1 MKLTVENSIDIV
13 NRFKSNLSQ
22 PISSSL
28 TRIPSISLL
37 KSSKHHQTNGNH
49 YKAFKHHR
57 QTYLHQHRLTNTRS
71 MLCLDHSNII
81 KRVSI
86 HSHYQ
91 KYQCQQLQSCKE
103 TIHRSGTGMWLR
115 GNYFTRCNASHCTTR
130 NVLFSV
136 TFSRQPALCRSTK
149 VTVSVLTLTRKLES
163 LNKLWNPPPSISP
176 TNFRE
181 EKFNLILVIS
191 LRSS

>member
-1 MKLTVENSIDIV
+1 MKLTVENSIDNRAIRIQLISTNIILTNENSIDIV
-13 NRFKSNLSQ
+13 TQ
-22 PISSSL
+22 IIQTSS
-28 TRIPSISLL
+28 
-37 KSSKHHQTNGNH
+37 NH

-57 QTYLHQHRLTNTRS
+57 QTYLHHHRLTNTRS

-163 LNKLWNPPPSISP
+163 LNKFWNPPPSISP